1 MMRVTVLKAPKAGG
15 VSAIVRYL
23 APGTPERTGPGGYYT
38 ESPDPPG
45 RWWGTGCDAVGL
57 AGDVDPEQL
66 ERMLQAEHPHDGR
79 RLGRGFGEPSAR
91 AYDATFSAPK
101 SVSLL
106 WALSPDE
113 DVRTEVV
120 AAHDAAVEVTL
131 GWLEEHGCVTRR
143 GKDGVHQVDA
153 RGLTVALFRQHTS
166 RMLDPQLHTHA
177 VIWSKVQDPT
187 GAWLALD
194 ARFLLKQQ
202 YTMSWLY
209 DAALR
214 VELTQRLGLDWEP
227 LAPGQ
232 GQADLTA
239 VPEAL
244 RDLFS
249 QRSVQVE
256 AKLAELVRRW
266 MAEHDGVEPSVE
278 DLWQLTRRAAV
289 TSRPGKSA
297 EPIDLRD
304 DWLERAEA
312 AGFDVERLAIDEP
325 RPRLADPGDRDTVIT
340 TALERV
346 AEQGSS
352 WIEADLA
359 REIAGQLSPDSVE
372 DAGELFAIVDDL
384 AAEAAGR
391 CVELHPPAEAGV
403 PVRRNR
409 RPITE
414 HVTSRALTTDAVL
427 AQEARLLGWADTAI
441 DPAPEVDADDRQR
454 AVADAIAGTG
464 RLVLVVGPAGAGK
477 TTAVAAG
484 VEQLRQQRRNVVGL
498 APSGKAADVLADAT
512 GAPAATLAKLLH
524 ADRTGRQ
531 LPPRGTTLILDE
543 AGMASTED
551 LDHLVALCQRWDWRL
566 VAVGDPEQLPSV
578 TRGGMFAHWTD
589 ILPAHRL
596 EHIHRFDEP
605 WQADASLAL
614 RRGDPAAAV
623 TYAEHER
630 VRSVHPAVVAQQVA
644 RTHAAVTARGE
655 TLAITTSSQAMAR
668 AINEE
673 IQWLARSGKSE
684 RQTRPLTVRLA
695 DGTEAGAGDRVAT
708 RRNVSLETDR
718 GVTVRN
724 RHTWTV
730 TAVTADGSV
739 RVSDPDRGSVTLPT
753 GYVAEAVELGWAVTG
768 YGNQGITADHAICV
782 IEPGSSR
789 AGIYVGLTRGRGH
802 NSALVVD
809 PTGTADPTDALARA
823 IARPANAST
832 AHALRDRLYR
842 EHGLEPPGRHVG
854 VGERRVEPGLAG
866 EGLLRARLEAL
877 QRPAPARVAGR

>member
-23 APGTPERTGPGGYYT
+23 DPGTPERSGPGGYYT
-38 ESPDPPG
+38 ETPDPPG

-57 AGDVDPEQL
+57 AGEVDPEQL
-66 ERMLQAEHPHDGR
+66 ERMLEARHPLDGR
-79 RLGRGFGEPSAR
+79 RLGRGFGESSAR

-106 WALSPDE
+106 WALSSDE
-113 DVRTEVV
+113 NVRAEVI
-120 AAHDAAVEVTL
+120 AAHDAAVEATL
-131 GWLEEHGCVTRR
+131 GWLEEHGGVTRR

-153 RGLTVALFRQHTS
+153 QGLTVALFRQHTS

-177 VIWSKVQDPT
+177 VVWSKVQDAA

-202 YTMSWLY
+202 FTISWLY

-214 VELTQRLGLDWEP
+214 VELTRRLGLDWEP
-227 LAPGQ
+227 LVPGQ
-232 GQADLTA
+232 GQADLTV
-239 VPEAL
+239 VPEEL
-244 RDLFS
+244 RELFS

-256 AKLAELVRRW
+256 AKLADLVRRW
-266 MAEHDGVEPSVE
+266 MDEHDGAEPSVE

-289 TSRPGKSA
+289 TSRPGRTS

-304 DWLERAEA
+304 DWLERAAA
-312 AGFDVERLAIDEP
+312 AGFDADDLAIDRP
-325 RPRLADPGDRDTVIT
+325 HPRLANTLDEDTVIAT
-340 TALERV
+340 TLEQV
-346 AEQGSS
+346 TAQGWS

-359 REIAGQLSPDSVE
+359 REIAAQLPPGSVG
-372 DAGELFAIVDDL
+372 DARELLALVDDL
-384 AAEAAGR
+384 AVEAAGR

-403 PVRRNR
+403 PLRRDG

-414 HVTSRALTTDAVL
+414 HVTSRALTTEAVL
-427 AQEARLLGWADTAI
+427 AQEARLLSWADTAV
-441 DPAPEVDADDRQR
+441 DPARDVDTSDRQR
-454 AVADAIAGTG
+454 AVADAIAGFG

-484 VEQLRQQRRNVVGL
+484 VEQLRRHGRNVVGL
-498 APSGKAADVLADAT
+498 APSGKAADVLAEAT
-512 GAPAATLAKLLH
+512 GAPSATLAKLLH

-531 LPPRGTTLILDE
+531 LPPQGTTLILDE

-551 LDHLVALCQRWDWRL
+551 LDHLVALCARWDWRL

-589 ILPAHRL
+589 TLPAHRL

-605 WQADASLAL
+605 WQAEASVAL

-655 TLAITTSSQAMAR
+655 TLAVTTSSQAMAR

-673 IQWLARSGKSE
+673 IQWLARSGKSQGHTD
-684 RQTRPLTVRLA
+684 RLTVRLA
-695 DGTEAGAGDRVAT
+695 DGTEAGVGDQVAT
-708 RRNVSLETDR
+708 RRNVPLETDR

-730 TAVTADGSV
+730 TSIAPEGSV
-739 RVSDPDRGSVTLPT
+739 RVSDPDRGSVTLPA
-753 GYVAEAVELGWAVTG
+753 GYVAEAMELGWAVTG

-802 NSALVVD
+802 NSAVIVD

-823 IARPANAST
+823 IARPANATT
-832 AHALRDRLYR
+832 AHALRERLYLER
-842 EHGLEPPGRHVG
+842 GLEPPERHAAA
-854 VGERRVEPGLAG
+854 ERRVEPGLIG
-866 EGLLRARLEAL
+866 DDLVRARLEAL
-877 QRPAPARVAGR
+877 QRTAPSRVLGR

>member
-23 APGTPERTGPGGYYT
+23 DPGAPERLSLGSYYT
-38 ESPDPPG
+38 ETPDPPG
-45 RWWGTGCDAVGL
+45 RWWGSGCDAVSLG
-57 AGDVDPEQL
+57 GEVRPEQL
-66 ERMLQAEHPHDGR
+66 ELMLHAEHPLDGR
-79 RLGRGFGEPSAR
+79 RLGRGFGESSAR

-113 DVRTEVV
+113 KVRTEVV
-120 AAHDAAVEVTL
+120 AAHDAAVEATL

-153 RGLTVALFRQHTS
+153 QGLTVALFRQHTS

-202 YTMSWLY
+202 YMMSWLY

-214 VELTQRLGLDWEP
+214 VELTRRLGLDWEP
-227 LAPGQ
+227 LAAGQ
-232 GQADLTA
+232 GQADLTV
-239 VPEAL
+239 VPEEL
-244 RDLFS
+244 RELFS

-256 AKLAELVRRW
+256 AKLTELVRRW
-266 MAEHDGVEPSVE
+266 MDEHDGAEPAVE

-289 TSRPGKSA
+289 TSRPGKSS
-297 EPIDLRD
+297 EPVDLRD

-312 AGFDVERLAIDEP
+312 AGFDVDNLAIA
-325 RPRLADPGDRDTVIT
+325 RPHRRLRDTVDRDTVIA

-346 AEQGSS
+346 AGQGSS

-359 REIAGQLSPDSVE
+359 REVAAQLPPRSVG
-372 DAGELFAIVDDL
+372 DTGELLALVDDL
-384 AAEAAGR
+384 AAASMGR
-391 CVELHPPAEAGV
+391 CVELHPPPETGV
-403 PVRRNR
+403 PVRRDG

-414 HVTSRALTTDAVL
+414 HVTNRALTTDAVL
-427 AQEARLLGWADTAI
+427 TQEARLLGWADTAI
-441 DPAPEVDADDRQR
+441 EAARDVDPTERQQ
-454 AVADAIAGTG
+454 AAAGAIAGTG

-484 VEQLRQQRRNVVGL
+484 VDQLRQQQRKVVGL
-498 APSGKAADVLADAT
+498 APSGKAADVLAETT
-512 GAPAATLAKLLH
+512 GAPTATLARLLH
-524 ADRTGRQ
+524 ADSNGRQ

-543 AGMASTED
+543 AGMTSTAD
-551 LDHLVALCQRWDWRL
+551 LDHLVVLCERWDWRL

-589 ILPAHRL
+589 TLAAHRL
-596 EHIHRFDEP
+596 EDIHRFEEP
-605 WQADASLAL
+605 WQAKASLAL
-614 RRGDPAAAV
+614 RRGDAAAAV
-623 TYAEHER
+623 TYVEHGR
-630 VRSVHPAVVAQQVA
+630 VRTVHPAVVAQQVA

-668 AINEE
+668 TINEE

-684 RQTRPLTVRLA
+684 RHTRPLAVRLA
-695 DGTEAGAGDRVAT
+695 DGTEAVVGDRVAT
-708 RRNVSLETDR
+708 RRNTALETDR

-739 RVSDPDRGSVTLPT
+739 RVSDPNRGSVTLPA
-753 GYVAEAVELGWAVTG
+753 GYVAEAAELGWAVTG

-802 NSALVVD
+802 NTALVID
-809 PTGTADPTDALARA
+809 RTGTVDPTDALARA
-823 IARPANAST
+823 IARPANATT
-832 AHALRDRLYR
+832 AHALRDRLYC
-842 EHGLEPPGRHVG
+842 EHGLEPPGLHIAI
-854 VGERRVEPGLAG
+854 GEPRVEPGLVG
-866 EGLLRARLEAL
+866 DELLRARLGAL
-877 QRPAPARVAGR
+877 QRPAPARVLGR

>member
-23 APGTPERTGPGGYYT
+23 NPSAPERSGPGGYYT
-38 ESPDPPG
+38 ETPDPSG
-45 RWWGTGCDAVGL
+45 RWWGSGCGAVGL
-57 AGDVDPEQL
+57 AGEVEPEQL
-66 ERMLQAEHPHDGR
+66 ERMLQAEHPLDGR
-79 RLGRGFGEPSAR
+79 RLGRGFGESSAR
-91 AYDATFSAPK
+91 AYDATFSTPK

-113 DVRTEVV
+113 HVRAEVI
-120 AAHDAAVEVTL
+120 AAHDAAVEATL
-131 GWLEEHGCVTRR
+131 GWLEVHGCVTRR

-153 RGLTVALFRQHTS
+153 QGLTAALFRQHTS

-177 VIWSKVQDPT
+177 VIWSKVQDAT

-202 YTMSWLY
+202 FTMSWLY

-214 VELTQRLGLDWEP
+214 VELTRRLGLEWEP
-227 LAPGQ
+227 LVAGQ
-232 GQADLTA
+232 GQADLA
-239 VPEAL
+239 LVPEGL
-244 RDLFS
+244 RELFS

-256 AKLAELVRRW
+256 AKLVELVRRW
-266 MAEHDGVEPSVE
+266 MEEHHGAEPSVE

-289 TSRPGKSA
+289 TSRPGKTS

-304 DWLERAEA
+304 DWLGRAAA
-312 AGFDVERLAIDEP
+312 AGFDVDHLLVVRP
-325 RPRLADPGDRDTVIT
+325 RPRLADTVDRDTVIT

-346 AEQGSS
+346 TEQGSS

-359 REIAGQLSPDSVE
+359 REISAQLPPGCVG
-372 DAGELFAIVDDL
+372 DAGALIAFVDDL

-403 PVRRNR
+403 PVRRDG

-427 AQEARLLGWADTAI
+427 TQEARLLSWADSAV
-441 DPAPEVDADDRQR
+441 DPAPAVDPADRQG
-454 AVADAIAGTG
+454 AVAEAIAATG

-484 VEQLRQQRRNVVGL
+484 VEQLRRQRRNVLGL
-498 APSGKAADVLADAT
+498 APSGKAADVLAEAT

-524 ADRTGRQ
+524 AGHTGRQ

-551 LDHLVALCQRWDWRL
+551 LDRLVGLCQRRDWRL

-589 ILPAHRL
+589 TLAAHRL
-596 EHIHRFDEP
+596 EQLYRFDEP
-605 WQADASLAL
+605 WQAEASLAL

-623 TYAEHER
+623 AYAEHGR
-630 VRSVHPAVVAQQVA
+630 VRTMHPAVVAQQVA
-644 RTHAAVTARGE
+644 RVHAVVTARGE
-655 TLAITTSSQAMAR
+655 TLAITTSSASMAR

-673 IQWLARSGKSE
+673 IQWLARAGKSE
-684 RQTRPLTVRLA
+684 GHTRRLTVRLA
-695 DGTEAGAGDRVAT
+695 DGTEPGVGDRVAT
-708 RRNVSLETDR
+708 RRNISLETDH

-730 TAVTADGSV
+730 TDIGRDGTV
-739 RVSDPDRGSVTLPT
+739 RVSDPDRGSVTLPA
-753 GYVAEAVELGWAVTG
+753 GYVAEAVELGWAITA

-789 AGIYVGLTRGRGH
+789 AGVYVGMTRGRGH
-802 NSALVVD
+802 NSAVIVD
-809 PTGTADPTDALARA
+809 PTGTADPTDALVQA
-823 IARPANAST
+823 IARPANATT

-842 EHGLEPPGRHVG
+842 EHGLEPPERHRV
-854 VGERRVEPGLAG
+854 VGEHAVELGLVG
-866 EGLLRARLEAL
+866 NDLVQARLEAL
-877 QRPAPARVAGR
+877 QRPAPARVLGR

>member
-1 MMRVTVLKAPKAGG
+1 MRVTVLKAPRAGG

-23 APGTPERTGPGGYYT
+23 DPGTPERSGPGGYYT
-38 ESPDPPG
+38 GTPDPPG
-45 RWWGTGCDAVGL
+45 RWWGSGCGAVGL
-57 AGDVDPEQL
+57 AGEVEPEQL
-66 ERMLQAEHPHDGR
+66 ARMLQAEHPLDGR
-79 RLGRGFGEPSAR
+79 RLGRGFRESSAR

-113 DVRTEVV
+113 HVRAEVV
-120 AAHDAAVEVTL
+120 AAHDAAVEATL

-153 RGLTVALFRQHTS
+153 QGLTVALFRQHTS

-177 VIWSKVQDPT
+177 VIWSKVQDDT

-194 ARFLLKQQ
+194 ARVLLKQQ
-202 YTMSWLY
+202 FTMSWLY

-214 VELTQRLGLDWEP
+214 VELTRRLGVEWEP
-227 LAPGQ
+227 LVAGQ
-232 GQADLTA
+232 GQADLA
-239 VPEAL
+239 LVPEEL

-256 AKLAELVRRW
+256 AKLADLVRRW
-266 MAEHDGVEPSVE
+266 MDEHDGAEPSVE

-289 TSRPGKSA
+289 SSRPGKTS

-304 DWLERAEA
+304 DWLRRAAA
-312 AGFDVERLAIDEP
+312 AGFDVDHLVVGPPSPHLVDTV
-325 RPRLADPGDRDTVIT
+325 DRDTVIA
-340 TALERV
+340 TAVERV
-346 AEQGSS
+346 TEQGSS

-359 REIAGQLSPDSVE
+359 REISAQLSPGSVS
-372 DAGELFAIVDDL
+372 DAEELLALVDDL

-403 PVRRNR
+403 PVRRDR

-414 HVTSRALTTDAVL
+414 HVTSRALTTEAVL
-427 AQEARLLGWADTAI
+427 TQEARLLGWADTAI
-441 DPAPEVDADDRQR
+441 DPAPSVDPIGRQQ
-454 AVADAIAGTG
+454 AVADAIGGTG

-477 TTAVAAG
+477 TTAVAVG
-484 VEQLRQQRRNVVGL
+484 VGQLRNQGRNVVGL
-498 APSGKAADVLADAT
+498 APSGRAAGVLADAT

-531 LPPRGTTLILDE
+531 LAPRGTTLILDE

-589 ILPAHRL
+589 TLPAHRL
-596 EHIHRFDEP
+596 QHIHRFDEP
-605 WQADASLAL
+605 WQAEASLAL

-630 VRSVHPAVVAQQVA
+630 VRSVHPGVVAQQVA

-684 RQTRPLTVRLA
+684 GHTDRLTVRLA
-695 DGTEAGAGDRVAT
+695 DGTEAGVGDQVAT
-708 RRNVSLETDR
+708 RRNVPLETDR

-730 TAVTADGSV
+730 TAIATDGSV
-739 RVSDPDRGSVTLPT
+739 RVSDPDRGSVTLPA

-768 YGNQGITADHAICV
+768 YGNQGITADRAVCV

-802 NSALVVD
+802 NTALIVD
-809 PTGTADPTDALARA
+809 PTGTADPTDELARA
-823 IARPANAST
+823 IARPANATT

-842 EHGLEPPGRHVG
+842 DRGLEPPERHRVVRERAAEPALVG
-854 VGERRVEPGLAG
+854 SDLV
-866 EGLLRARLEAL
+866 RARLEAL
-877 QRPAPARVAGR
+877 QRPAPARVLGR